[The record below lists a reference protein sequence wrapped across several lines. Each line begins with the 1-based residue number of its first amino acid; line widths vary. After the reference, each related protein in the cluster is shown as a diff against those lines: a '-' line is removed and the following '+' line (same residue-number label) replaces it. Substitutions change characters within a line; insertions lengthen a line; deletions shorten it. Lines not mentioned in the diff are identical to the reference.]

1 VTNKLHRRRLLLEL
15 RHVRAAAAPPP
26 VAPRKE
32 RSAPEE
38 RFSLETVTSLLELQ
52 QVRCL
57 K

>member
-1 VTNKLHRRRLLLEL
+1 MTNKLHRRRLLLEL